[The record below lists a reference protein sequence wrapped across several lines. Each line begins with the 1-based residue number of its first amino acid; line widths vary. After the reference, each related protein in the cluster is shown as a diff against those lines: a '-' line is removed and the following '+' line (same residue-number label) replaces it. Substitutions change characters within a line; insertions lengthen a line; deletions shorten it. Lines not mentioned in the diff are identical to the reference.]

1 MLLAGNRPIQAP
13 MTAKTPHA
21 AESGRA
27 YLLLAFT
34 ALCWGGNAVF
44 GRLAVGE
51 VSPMALVALRW
62 LGALAVLVAFAHAQ
76 VRRDW
81 PAMRERLLFL
91 AAMGA
96 IGFTVFNAL
105 FYVAAHW
112 TTAVNIGIIQG
123 SIPVFVLI
131 GAFAADRMRVAALQ
145 VAGVLVTMLG
155 VAIVASGGQLA
166 RLATFALNFGDLL
179 MIAACVLYAG
189 YTLGLSRRPLVS
201 PLSLFTG
208 IAAAAFLSSLPLAL
222 AEAALGQFQW
232 PTPAGWLVV
241 GLVTLFPSFLA
252 QISFIQGVSL
262 IGPSRAGVFINL
274 VPVFASIL
282 ALLIL
287 KEPFRPFHAVALAL
301 VLGGIWLS
309 ERGKPSGGPGVAQL
323 DRGTAQDRAEA
334 VRHR

>member
-1 MLLAGNRPIQAP
+1 
-13 MTAKTPHA
+13 MTAGTPHA
-21 AESGRA
+21 GASGRA
-27 YLLLAFT
+27 YLLLTFT
-34 ALCWGGNAVF
+34 TLCWGGNAVF

-51 VSPMALVALRW
+51 VSPMALVTLRW
-62 LGALAVLVAFAHAQ
+62 LGALALLLVFAHAQ

-81 PAMRERLLFL
+81 ATMRERLPFV

-131 GAFAADRMRVAALQ
+131 GAFAAYRTRVAGLQ

-155 VAIVASGGQLA
+155 VAIVASDGEPA
-166 RLATFALNFGDLL
+166 RLASLALNFGDVL
-179 MIAACVLYAG
+179 MIAGCVLYAG

-208 IAAAAFLSSLPLAL
+208 MAAAAFVSSLPLAL
-222 AEAALGQFQW
+222 AESALGRWQW
-232 PTPAGWLVV
+232 PTAAGWMIV
-241 GLVTLFPSFLA
+241 GLVTVFPSFLA
-252 QISFIQGVSL
+252 QIAFIQGVTL
-262 IGPSRAGVFINL
+262 IGPSRAGVFVNL

-282 ALLIL
+282 ALLVL
-287 KEPFRPFHAVALAL
+287 QEPFRLFHAVALAL
-301 VLGGIWLS
+301 VLGGIWFS
-309 ERGKPSGGPGVAQL
+309 ERGKPS
-323 DRGTAQDRAEA
+323 
-334 VRHR
+334 

>member
-1 MLLAGNRPIQAP
+1 MTDRP
-13 MTAKTPHA
+13 PHA
-21 AESGRA
+21 DARA

-34 ALCWGGNAVF
+34 ALCWAGNAVL

-51 VSPMALVALRW
+51 VSPMALVTLRW
-62 LGALAVLVAFAHAQ
+62 LGAFGLLVAFAHAQ

-81 PAMRERLLFL
+81 PALRARPLFM

-105 FYVAAHW
+105 FYTAAHW

-131 GAFAADRMRVAALQ
+131 GAFALYRTRVAGLQ
-145 VAGVLVTMLG
+145 IAGVLVTMLG
-155 VAIVASGGQLA
+155 VAIVASDGQPA
-166 RLATFALNFGDLL
+166 RLASLALNFGDIL
-179 MIAACVLYAG
+179 MVAACVLYAG

-208 IAAAAFLSSLPLAL
+208 IAAAAFVSSLPLVL
-222 AEAALGQFQW
+222 AETALGRWQW
-232 PTPAGWLVV
+232 PTPEGWAIV
-241 GLVTLFPSFLA
+241 GLVTVFPSFLA
-252 QISFIQGVSL
+252 QITFIHGVTL
-262 IGPSRAGVFINL
+262 IGPSRAGVFVNL

-282 ALLIL
+282 ALLVL
-287 KEPFRPFHAVALAL
+287 QEPFRPFHAVALAL

-309 ERGKPSGGPGVAQL
+309 ERGKA
-323 DRGTAQDRAEA
+323 R
-334 VRHR
+334 

>member
-1 MLLAGNRPIQAP
+1 MNAE
-13 MTAKTPHA
+13 TPHA
-21 AESGRA
+21 GASGRA
-27 YLLLAFT
+27 YVLLTLT
-34 ALCWGGNAVF
+34 ALCWGANAVF

-51 VSPMALVALRW
+51 ISPMALVSLRW
-62 LGALAVLVAFAHAQ
+62 LGALGLLVAFAHAQ

-81 PAMRERLLFL
+81 PVLRTRLPFV

-105 FYVAAHW
+105 FYLAAHW

-131 GAFAADRMRVAALQ
+131 GALVAYRTRIAGLQ
-145 VAGVLVTMLG
+145 VAGVLVATLG
-155 VAIVASGGQLA
+155 VALVAAGGDLA
-166 RLATFALNFGDLL
+166 RLASLALNFGDLL

-189 YTLGLSRRPLVS
+189 YTLGLSRRPPVS

-208 IAAAAFLSSLPLAL
+208 MAGAAFVTSLPLAL
-222 AEAALGQFQW
+222 AEAALGRFQW
-232 PTPAGWLVV
+232 PTPAGWLIL

-252 QISFIQGVSL
+252 QISFIQGVAL
-262 IGPSRAGVFINL
+262 IGPSRAGVFVNL

-287 KEPFRPFHAVALAL
+287 QEPFRLFHAVALAL

-309 ERGKPSGGPGVAQL
+309 EHGKAS
-323 DRGTAQDRAEA
+323 
-334 VRHR
+334 

>member
-1 MLLAGNRPIQAP
+1 MAAGALPTKVR
-13 MTAKTPHA
+13 MTAA
-21 AESGRA
+21 APRAGASGRA
-27 YLLLAFT
+27 YLLLTLT
-34 ALCWGGNAVF
+34 ALCWGANAVF

-51 VSPMALVALRW
+51 ISPMALVALRW
-62 LGALAVLVAFAHAQ
+62 LGALGLLMVFARAQ

-81 PAMRERLLFL
+81 PTIRECLLFV

-96 IGFTVFNAL
+96 VGFTVFNAL

-123 SIPVFVLI
+123 SIPVFVLL
-131 GAFAADRMRVAALQ
+131 GAFAAYRSRVGGLQ
-145 VAGVLVTMLG
+145 VVGVLVTMLG

-166 RLATFALNFGDLL
+166 RLASLALNSGDVL

-189 YTLGLSRRPLVS
+189 YTLGLSRRPPVS
-201 PLSLFTG
+201 ALALFTVM
-208 IAAAAFLSSLPLAL
+208 AAAAAIASLPLAL
-222 AEAALGQFQW
+222 AEAALGRFQW
-232 PTPAGWLVV
+232 PTPAGWIIV

-262 IGPSRAGVFINL
+262 IGPSRAGVFVNL

-282 ALLIL
+282 ALLVL
-287 KEPFRPFHAVALAL
+287 GEPFELFHGIALCL

-309 ERGKPSGGPGVAQL
+309 ERG
-323 DRGTAQDRAEA
+323 RAG
-334 VRHR
+334 

>member
-1 MLLAGNRPIQAP
+1 
-13 MTAKTPHA
+13 MTTDTPHA
-21 AESGRA
+21 GASGRA

-34 ALCWGGNAVF
+34 ALCWGANAVL

-51 VSPMALVALRW
+51 ISPMALVTLRW
-62 LGALAVLVAFAHAQ
+62 LGALGLLVAFAHAQ

-81 PAMRERLLFL
+81 PVLRTRLPFV

-105 FYVAAHW
+105 FYLAAHW
-112 TTAVNIGIIQG
+112 TTAINIGIIQG
-123 SIPVFVLI
+123 AVPVFVLI
-131 GAFAADRMRVAALQ
+131 GAFAVYRTRVGGLQ

-155 VAIVASGGQLA
+155 VAIVAAGGELV
-166 RLATFALNFGDLL
+166 RLAALALNFGDVL

-189 YTLGLSRRPLVS
+189 YTLGLSRRPPVS

-208 IAAAAFLSSLPLAL
+208 MACAAFVTSLPLAL
-222 AEAALGQFQW
+222 AEAALGRFQW
-232 PTPAGWLVV
+232 PTPAGWLILA
-241 GLVTLFPSFLA
+241 LVTVFPSFLA
-252 QISFIQGVSL
+252 QISFIHGVSL
-262 IGPSRAGVFINL
+262 IGPGRAGVFVNL

-287 KEPFRPFHAVALAL
+287 HEPFRLFHAVALAL

-309 ERGKPSGGPGVAQL
+309 EHGKTS
-323 DRGTAQDRAEA
+323 
-334 VRHR
+334 